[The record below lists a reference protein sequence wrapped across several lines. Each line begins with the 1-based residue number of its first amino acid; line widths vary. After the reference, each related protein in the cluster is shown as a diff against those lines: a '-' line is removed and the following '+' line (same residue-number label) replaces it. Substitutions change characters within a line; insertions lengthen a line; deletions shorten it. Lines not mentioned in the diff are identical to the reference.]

1 VRVDIPFPGH
11 VPDKLE
17 GPGRV
22 CIGAGS
28 RPVVVSRSRIDT
40 TEMPRANQSSG
51 G

>member
-1 VRVDIPFPGH
+1 MCRTNW
-11 VPDKLE
+11 KA
-17 GPGRV
+17 RAAS